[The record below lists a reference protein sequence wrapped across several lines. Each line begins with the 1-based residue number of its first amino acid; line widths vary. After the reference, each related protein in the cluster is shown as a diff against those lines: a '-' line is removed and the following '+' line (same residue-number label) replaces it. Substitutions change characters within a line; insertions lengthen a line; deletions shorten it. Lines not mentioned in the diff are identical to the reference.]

1 MFIFILFPNET
12 GELPSGILRPNAVKH
27 IKKKKKMLVYLFCGI
42 NREFIKIRKIYIP
55 KFYSPG
61 VEFFNAYK

>member
-1 MFIFILFPNET
+1 MKQVSSRPEFYGQT
-12 GELPSGILRPNAVKH
+12 PSNTLKT
-27 IKKKKKMLVYLFCGI
+27 KKKMLVYLFCGI